1 MPELLSNKKTNYMI
15 RILFL
20 LNIIFFNVSLK
31 AQDIDQLLNQ
41 SPDSVIDFTTA
52 TFKSTRIV
60 TGHSIERMP
69 TGQLDVRISHRFGQ
83 FNQGSYDFWGL
94 DQSNTHFSL
103 EYGINNWVMVGVG
116 RGTNHKMYDG
126 FLKFSILRQSTGR
139 RNMPVSVSYL
149 TTMALTSEKL
159 LLPGHVDFW
168 MRSSYVNQLLIAR
181 KFGERFSFEI
191 NPTFIHRNM
200 VKTELDPNDILAVGL
215 GGRFK
220 LSSRISL
227 NGEYYYVIPPLH
239 DFRST
244 KTHNSLSL
252 GFDIETGGHV
262 FQLLLTNSVDMI
274 EKSFIAETDGTWSQG
289 AIHLGFNIS
298 RVFSLK

>member
-1 MPELLSNKKTNYMI
+1 MI
-15 RILFL
+15 RILFF
-20 LNIIFFNVSLK
+20 LNILFLNVSLK

-103 EYGINNWVMVGVG
+103 EYGINNWVMVGIG

-126 FLKFSILRQSTGR
+126 FLKFSIFRQSTGR

-227 NGEYYYVIPPLH
+227 NGEYYYVVPPLH